1 VNTAVVFQT
10 FFDADRDLCIQ
21 SVYRY
26 THHRLARQEPEA
38 RNKTE
43 VTLKPFRFFRQTVKI
58 PGMLKPLQ
66 QFPADIKKN
75 ICCVLTDIDD
85 TLTIDGR
92 LPSAALVAMERLEA
106 AGKRVIPITGR
117 PAGWCDHIA
126 RMWPVAAVVGEN
138 GAFYHRYD
146 RARREMQRS
155 YFKTADARTA
165 DRRRLEE
172 LKVKILAEV
181 PGCAV
186 SADQAYREADLAIDF
201 CEDVPRLS
209 PAAVARIVQI
219 FEAAGARAKVSSIH
233 VNGWFGDYDKLTMTR
248 RLFREVFKQDLEAIK
263 TQVVFAG
270 DSPNDQPMF
279 AFFPH
284 GVGVAN
290 VRQFIGRMDALPT
303 WVTQQE
309 GGLGFAELAEVL
321 LS

>member
-1 VNTAVVFQT
+1 
-10 FFDADRDLCIQ
+10 
-21 SVYRY
+21 
-26 THHRLARQEPEA
+26 
-38 RNKTE
+38 
-43 VTLKPFRFFRQTVKI
+43 
-58 PGMLKPLQ
+58 MLKSVQ
-66 QFPADIKKN
+66 QLPAEIRKHVRF
-75 ICCVLTDIDD
+75 VLTDIDD
-85 TLTIDGR
+85 TLTSGGR
-92 LPSAALVAMERLEA
+92 LPAAALAGMERLEA
-106 AGKRVIPITGR
+106 AGKQVVPVTGR

-138 GAFYHRYD
+138 GAFYFRYD
-146 RARREMQRS
+146 RARRRMERS
-155 YFKTADARTA
+155 YFKAADARAA
-165 DRRRLEE
+165 DRRRLEA
-172 LKVKILAEV
+172 LQAKILAEV

-186 SADQAYREADLAIDF
+186 SADQAFREADLAIDV
-201 CEDVPRLS
+201 CEDVPALP

-219 FEAAGARAKVSSIH
+219 FAAAGAQAKISSIH
-233 VNGWFGDYDKLTMTR
+233 VNGWFGAYDKLSMTR
-248 RLFREVFKQDLEAIK
+248 RLFREAFKQDLEAIK

-290 VRQFIGRMDALPT
+290 VRQFVGRMNALPT